1 MNKIK
6 VSVINKPE
14 LCDER
19 LVSSIT
25 KLTFSKKLTGMD
37 DIKQQLVDVDKTT
50 TAIAENTLKFNHT
63 TILEHLPL
71 TFCLQNISRATSL

>member
-1 MNKIK
+1 MDKIR

-25 KLTFSKKLTGMD
+25 KLTFSKKLAGVD
-37 DIKQQLVDVDKTT
+37 DIKQ
-50 TAIAENTLKFNHT
+50 
-63 TILEHLPL
+63 
-71 TFCLQNISRATSL
+71 